1 MTVRTVQFIAIVIA
15 ALALIPSGAHLA
27 ALPNKITMP
36 QTEYFTVQ
44 AIYYQWAI
52 LGLLWPAAIIM
63 NVLLAWLIRSQRG
76 PFWLAILAMFC
87 FVLMLIIF
95 FIWTQP
101 ANQATQNWTVV
112 PENWDALRHRW
123 EYSHAANAALV
134 FIALSS
140 TILSVLAWRPSSL

>member
-1 MTVRTVQFIAIVIA
+1 MTVRTVQFLAIVIA

-52 LGLLWPAAIIM
+52 LGLLWPA
-63 NVLLAWLIRSQRG
+63 
-76 PFWLAILAMFC
+76 AMFC